1 VSGPTTEG
9 EFVVTNF
16 ILLSAVPALYGI
28 QPRRT
33 ACPQSRRTRL
43 GAAFSVLPQQSAGTM
58 ESDRKDGHEMRLS
71 DVVRRSALLVPVGA
85 GAALMR
91 AGWQV
96 PAAIGGK
103 PEGARLARMLRSP
116 QYRDG
121 QFHNVVPASIAPP
134 SSGPGVARDMLFGKE
149 LRKPARPVPL
159 AVPDLSEPPADGLRV
174 TWLGHATVLVELE
187 GKRLLFDPVWSDR
200 VSPSSV
206 VGPRR
211 LHPVPVPLEDLPPID
226 AVVISHDHYDHL
238 DMVTIRRIAALWP
251 HTRFVVP
258 LGVGAHLEHWRIP
271 VSRMDELDWTE
282 QTRIGDV
289 TLTATAARHFSG
301 RLRPGGNGTLWAS
314 WVVAGQERRVFYTG
328 DSGYFEGYREIGEQ
342 HGPFDVTFIQIGA
355 YSPYWPDIHM
365 TPEEGAATHRAVGGG
380 VLVPVHWGTFNLA
393 PHAWSEPVERLLR
406 AGTDIRVAVPRPGQS
421 LGLGDGADEP
431 WWREV
436 AEPVGR
442 AV

>member
-1 VSGPTTEG
+1 
-9 EFVVTNF
+9 
-16 ILLSAVPALYGI
+16 
-28 QPRRT
+28 
-33 ACPQSRRTRL
+33 
-43 GAAFSVLPQQSAGTM
+43 
-58 ESDRKDGHEMRLS
+58 MRLN
-71 DVVRRSALLVPVGA
+71 DMVRRSALLVPVGA

-103 PEGARLARMLRSP
+103 PQGARLARMRRSP

-159 AVPDLSEPPADGLRV
+159 VVPDLSAPPPDGLRV

-187 GKRLLFDPVWSDR
+187 GKRLLFDPVWSER
-200 VSPSSV
+200 VSPSTV
-206 VGPRR
+206 LGPRR
-211 LHPVPVPLEDLPPID
+211 LHPVPVPLEDLPPLD

-238 DMVTIRRIAALWP
+238 DMTTIRRIAALWP
-251 HTRFVVP
+251 RTRFVVP
-258 LGVGAHLEHWRIP
+258 LGVGAHLERWRIP
-271 VSRMDELDWTE
+271 AARIDELDWTE
-282 QTRIGDV
+282 QTRLGEV

-314 WVVAGQERRVFYTG
+314 WVVAGRERRVFYTG
-328 DSGYFEGYREIGEQ
+328 DSGYFDGYREIGEE
-342 HGPFDVTFIQIGA
+342 HGPFDMTFIQIGA

-365 TPEEGAATHRAVGGG
+365 TPEEGVATHQAVRGG

-393 PHAWSEPVERLLR
+393 PHAWSEPVERLLK
-406 AGTDIRVAVPRPGQS
+406 AGTDIQVAVPRPGQPLDLAGS
-421 LGLGDGADEP
+421 AEEP

-436 AEPVGR
+436 A
-442 AV
+442 AVH